1 MSTAGSGG
9 SGDPSGTGGTDGA
22 GGTGDSGPPGAV
34 VLDVARAIAFVESHA
49 DPSER
54 ERLRALLAGEPPSE
68 ATADAVLAGQRA
80 DGGYAPFWAP
90 DYSGLDATCFR
101 LALAEQLG
109 VKPAATPDSVSPA
122 ARQVSR
128 ALAFIASRQQPDGTW
143 QEEVSSLRTST
154 ASVPPWLAPG
164 DPAATLYLTANCGYW
179 LAAVGGATHADPAMA
194 AADAIERE
202 LTEDG
207 RLPSFPHSYWLAA
220 GLLHRADRTLAASR
234 VLDRLRMAILPDVTA
249 SGLAWLVTC
258 LAASGVP
265 AHHPTVRSAVQRLG
279 PLQQPDGRWSS
290 DDGPARDVHTTL
302 EALRALRWFG
312 RARARLE
319 RAFIPETT

>member
-1 MSTAGSGG
+1 MSTGG
-9 SGDPSGTGGTDGA
+9 ERDEKQ
-22 GGTGDSGPPGAV
+22 AV
-34 VLDVARAIAFVESHA
+34 VFDAARAIAFVEARA

-54 ERLRALLAGEPPSE
+54 ERLRALLAGEKPSE

-80 DGGYAPFWAP
+80 DGGYAPVWAP

-109 VKPAATPDSVSPA
+109 VTPAAANDTGASPA
-122 ARQVSR
+122 ALQVSR
-128 ALAFIASRQQPDGTW
+128 ALAFIAARQLPDGTW
-143 QEEVSSLRTST
+143 QEDVSSLPAT
-154 ASVPPWLAPG
+154 AAVPPWLTPA
-164 DPAATLYLTANCGYW
+164 DAAATLYLTANCGYW
-179 LAAVGGATHADPAMA
+179 LGALGGADYAGPAMA

-220 GLLHRADRTLAASR
+220 GLLHRADRTLAAAR

-258 LAASGVP
+258 LAAAGVP

-279 PLQQPDGRWSS
+279 PLQQPDGRWRS
-290 DDGPARDVHTTL
+290 DDGPARDVHATL

-319 RAFIPETT
+319 RAFIPEPSG